1 MRVESYVRD
10 YDTSAYT
17 IVGKDYMR
25 MHEFSPRHCQA
36 LEVEF
41 YSGYTKIET
50 DEQWE
55 KYVFPYIDSDMFR
68 DTELSPGQQDYFV
81 GNYKS
86 ILRGH
91 VPGWEIMSIDVSP
104 TAIMFDF
111 FNAEI
116 NGINGRDGIHGMY
129 GFLGIF
135 ETADLRL
142 EVKGPELSSGIRP
155 EYTIGLHGNQTS
167 YIHEDMGDR
176 VRRINLRIKVP
187 KKYNNILNQWS
198 ILADITEYEC
208 I

>member
-10 YDTSAYT
+10 YDTSGYK
-17 IVGKDYMR
+17 IVGKDFHR
-25 MHEFSPRHCQA
+25 IHEFSPRHCQA

-41 YSGYTKIET
+41 YSNYMRIET

-68 DTELSPGQQDYFV
+68 DTTLDPEQLDHFV

-91 VPGWEIMSIDVSP
+91 VPGWEITEIEVSP
-104 TAIMFDF
+104 TAILFDF
-111 FNAEI
+111 FHVETN
-116 NGINGRDGIHGMY
+116 MY
-129 GFLGIF
+129 GFLGIYDA
-135 ETADLRL
+135 ADLRL
-142 EVKGPELSSGIRP
+142 EVKGPELSSGVRP

-167 YIHEDMGDR
+167 CIYEDMGYRARSID
-176 VRRINLRIKVP
+176 LRIKDP
-187 KKYNNILNQWS
+187 KKYNNRLDQWS

>member
-10 YDTSAYT
+10 YDTSGYK
-17 IVGKDYMR
+17 IVGKDFHR
-25 MHEFSPRHCQA
+25 IHEFSPRHCQA

-41 YSGYTKIET
+41 CDEYGTRIET

-55 KYVFPYIDSDMFR
+55 EYVFPYIDSDMFR
-68 DTELSPGQQDYFV
+68 DTTISPEQQDYFI

-91 VPGWEIMSIDVSP
+91 VPGWEITEIEVSP
-104 TAIMFDF
+104 TAILFDF
-111 FNAEI
+111 YHAEKDI
-116 NGINGRDGIHGMY
+116 Y

-135 ETADLRL
+135 NATDIHLN
-142 EVKGPELSSGIRP
+142 VKGPELSYGARP
-155 EYTIGLHGNQTS
+155 EYGIGLCNNQTS
-167 YIHEDMGDR
+167 RIYEDMGYR
-176 VRRINLRIKVP
+176 ARHISLRIKDP
-187 KKYNNILNQWS
+187 KKHNNILNKWS